1 MRWMHFGSLILTL
14 GLWAPASD
22 AHVRVQAVTDA
33 AVVAP
38 GHDFRLGV
46 LLEIDPGWHVYWKNS
61 GDAGLPTQV
70 RFEYG
75 PELEADDWVWP
86 GPRQFQDPG
95 GITTYGYADRVL
107 LWQTVRVR
115 PSVPVGRRLTLQGEV
130 RWLACREICVP
141 GRQSVRLTVTVG
153 RATEVSGHAETFRRF
168 EALVPLRPAALPGW
182 QFRVEA
188 PAPNVRILEVQP
200 PAGEVVAS
208 LEWFP
213 EEPRLRVTGQTTEL
227 GSVSRL
233 RIVLESLGDSP
244 TAGSG
249 VLRIRTSQRVF
260 YVQFP

>member
-1 MRWMHFGSLILTL
+1 MWMYFGGLILTL

-22 AHVRVQAVTDA
+22 APVRARAVADA
-33 AVVAP
+33 TVVVP

-75 PELEADDWVWP
+75 PELEAGDWAWP

-107 LWQTVRVR
+107 LWQAVRVR
-115 PSVPVGRRLTLQGEV
+115 PSVPVGRRLTVRGEA

-141 GRQSVRLTVTVG
+141 GRQTLHLTLTVG
-153 RATEVSGHAETFRRF
+153 RATEVSAHAETFRRF
-168 EALVPLRPAALPGW
+168 EALVPLRPTALPGW
-182 QFRVEA
+182 TFRVEA
-188 PAPNVRILEVQP
+188 PAPDVRVLEVRP
-200 PAGEVVAS
+200 PAGEAVTG

-213 EEPRLRVTGQTTEL
+213 EDPRTRVTDQTVVLDGSPRLRVGL
-227 GSVSRL
+227 K
-233 RIVLESLGDSP
+233 RIGAGP
-244 TAGSG
+244 IGGSG
-249 VLRIRTSQRVF
+249 VLRVRTPQRVF